1 MTTTTERSFQASV
14 VELCKLFGIAYYH
27 TYDSRRSAKGWPD
40 LAICGKRGFI
50 ARELKAERGTMTADQ
65 EKWGG
70 LLRGAGV
77 DWAVWRP
84 ADLRSGRIESELRAI
99 R

>member
-1 MTTTTERSFQASV
+1 MTMATERSFQASV
-14 VELCKLFGIAYYH
+14 IELCKLFGIAYYH

-50 ARELKAERGTMTADQ
+50 ARELKAERGTVTPDQ
-65 EKWGG
+65 EEWGA
-70 LLRGAGV
+70 LLTQAGV
-77 DWAVWRP
+77 SWDVWRP
-84 ADLRSGRIESELRAI
+84 EDLRSGRIEAELRAI